1 QQGAIIGLSNSL
13 MGVPKSGDTGIS
25 ITNSQI
31 SGGKAFSVTDGEL
44 QLGSHSSATT
54 STGSNGQVV
63 GIPDTGA
70 TLSCPSSITIPAQ
83 I

>member
-1 QQGAIIGLSNSL
+1 
-13 MGVPKSGDTGIS
+13 
-25 ITNSQI
+25 
-31 SGGKAFSVTDGEL
+31 AFSVTDGEL